1 MEPISVVTGAIE
13 IGKKLYELGKSV
25 KEYEI
30 KHQLEQIGDKVREL
44 KQSASELE
52 DENRALREKLR
63 FKSDAYEFRHP
74 FWYEKTHPEQPLCP
88 KCFASNIAAPMGEQ
102 GQNCSIHYRH
112 CLVCSHSVQV
122 AMREPQRQPGPSGR
136 FTWG

>member
-13 IGKKLYELGKSV
+13 IGKKLFELAKNV
-25 KEYEI
+25 KDHDI
-30 KHQLEQIGDKVREL
+30 KHQLDEIGDKVREL

-63 FKSDAYEFRHP
+63 FKSGAYEFRHP
-74 FWYEKTHPEQPLCP
+74 FWYEKAHPDQPLCP
-88 KCFASNIAAPMGEQ
+88 KCFASEIAAPMGEPGQ
-102 GQNCSIHYRH
+102 GGSIKYRR

-122 AMREPQRQPGPSGR
+122 ILDDPQRPPGPSR
-136 FTWG
+136 YTY